1 MFKIAANAEDT
12 ESGIHFTSDNE
23 NVTTVSADGTVTIKN
38 AGTAKITVSMDESQN
53 FLAVSKEVTVTV
65 APKEITV
72 TPDNASKVYGE
83 SDKEFTYTPSGLV
96 GEDTLSDITLSRAEG
111 DNVGTYEITAAQKKD
126 ANPNYSVKLTKEHL
140 RSIRKRSRLR
150 SHQTAEPMRETLSQ
164 QQLF

>member
-1 MFKIAANAEDT
+1 
-12 ESGIHFTSDNE
+12 
-23 NVTTVSADGTVTIKN
+23 
-38 AGTAKITVSMDESQN
+38 MDESQN

-111 DNVGTYEITAAQKKD
+111 DNVGTYEITAAQKK
-126 ANPNYSVKLTKEHL
+126 
-140 RSIRKRSRLR
+140 
-150 SHQTAEPMRETLSQ
+150 MRTRIIV
-164 QQLF
+164 